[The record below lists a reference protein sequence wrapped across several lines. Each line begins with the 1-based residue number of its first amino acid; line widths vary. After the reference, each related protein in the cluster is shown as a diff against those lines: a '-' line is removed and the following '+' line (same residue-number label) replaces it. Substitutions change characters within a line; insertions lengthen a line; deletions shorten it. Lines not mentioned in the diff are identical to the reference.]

1 MGPPTVP
8 LHVGSHALKAPPTVP
23 LRVGSHAPKAPPT
36 VPLRVGSHTLK
47 APPTIPLRVRSH
59 APKATAPHGHLCGR
73 AHGQEVAAVTARPR
87 GRSHST
93 PRATTPP
100 HALGEQRQQGPSAP
114 RSEPLFSEPPQL
126 LGAWETTAT
135 PPLPWHSYC
144 VREQP
149 GREGK
154 FQCNMSGGDRCVDN
168 PTAACS
174 VSSVAQEVASDLR
187 DCPSRGQGGASIYRA
202 SPGKECGVASKTTAN
217 HRKTDAAS

>member
-8 LHVGSHALKAPPTVP
+8 LRVGSHTLKAPPTVP

-36 VPLRVGSHTLK
+36 VPLRVG
-47 APPTIPLRVRSH
+47 SH

-114 RSEPLFSEPPQL
+114 RSEPLFSEPHSCRERGKPQRPPHCLCTATVSGSNQAEKGSFSVICRVVTGVWTEGTCTTQPLRVLFL
-126 LGAWETTAT
+126 LGLTE
-135 PPLPWHSYC
+135 
-144 VREQP
+144 
-149 GREGK
+149 
-154 FQCNMSGGDRCVDN
+154 
-168 PTAACS
+168 
-174 VSSVAQEVASDLR
+174 
-187 DCPSRGQGGASIYRA
+187 DC
-202 SPGKECGVASKTTAN
+202 SPGGGL
-217 HRKTDAAS
+217 